1 MDDIFMNFRWDL
13 RIEGKEQYIN
23 YQFNYYAA
31 LLFNRNKKG
40 FKLIHHILHTFPVV
54 PLVLYLSLCMQLYEL
69 LIIFIYHFSHPKVK
83 SMSLLPIWMDGNKS
97 KPPLHSPSLASYPNS
112 QIAKTLYTCQV
123 YQQNSTLF
131 FKEFA
136 TWGWN

>member
-31 LLFNRNKKG
+31 LLFNRHKKG
-40 FKLIHHILHTFPVV
+40 FKLIHYHLHTFPLV
-54 PLVLYLSLCMQLYEL
+54 PILFLSLCMQLYEL
-69 LIIFIYHFSHPKVK
+69 IILYHFSHRKVK
-83 SMSLLPIWMDGNKS
+83 SMSLSPIWIYGNKS
-97 KPPLHSPSLASYPNS
+97 KPPLHFPSLASYPNS